1 MSPCLPRRGSGTGRC
16 GLGRLARAALAG
28 AVLLSSTASSPA
40 AAGESDEP
48 TTASSH
54 SLAIYGRSPGALF
67 RSAARTAAGV
77 GGGAGARDTVWG
89 WLLLQADL
97 AYLVGL
103 GNFGEARLGVGAQLP
118 DSVAGSYQ
126 PAATGL
132 LSLYFGDQLR
142 FMSTDRPTP
151 ASDPAVAVGGQLELL
166 RFVAQG
172 QHVSLLA
179 VGVGAAL
186 DLPDVGWLVQA
197 SLIEVGLTVF

>member
-1 MSPCLPRRGSGTGRC
+1 
-16 GLGRLARAALAG
+16 
-28 AVLLSSTASSPA
+28 
-40 AAGESDEP
+40 
-48 TTASSH
+48 
-54 SLAIYGRSPGALF
+54 
-67 RSAARTAAGV
+67 
-77 GGGAGARDTVWG
+77 
-89 WLLLQADL
+89 
-97 AYLVGL
+97 
-103 GNFGEARLGVGAQLP
+103 VGAQLP